1 MLTCRLFKQFHYE
14 YGQLESF
21 NKTRSSYEHGLLA
34 GVKKLLRYRNN
45 VPNIAISRTKRHL
58 IVREQDDMTIEKQA
72 KPTEA
77 LLTFEVFYNGELFKT
92 VEFSSLRKCNNWCKK
107 NLETPFLYVVKTP
120 NCDRE
125 NCIELS
131 KRFFL
136 TKHRVYPDLF
146 ERPDWDVVTEAE
158 LQQLAETRIV
168 RETRERT
175 GVTLSVQVEGG
186 KFDVTIVHFDKPMRD
201 RVEIIKGDLS
211 REEAYE
217 FIRNYGTD
225 AVTKEVK
232 PAEEEVKSMTTMN
245 QADRQQLILTTLL
258 NTIKPEKTGWREII
272 KAIEALHVIKPDGWL
287 EVRDVLQYALDQGR
301 IARPKFDPHADDE
314 YYFAV
319 TPAPPKVEE

>member
-1 MLTCRLFKQFHYE
+1 
-14 YGQLESF
+14 
-21 NKTRSSYEHGLLA
+21 
-34 GVKKLLRYRNN
+34 
-45 VPNIAISRTKRHL
+45 
-58 IVREQDDMTIEKQA
+58 MTIKKQA

-77 LLTFEVFYNGELFKT
+77 LLSFEVFYNGELFQT
-92 VEFSSLRKCNNWCKK
+92 VEFSSLRKCNNWRVK
-107 NLETPFLYVVKTP
+107 NLETPFLYVIKTP
-120 NCDRE
+120 NCNRE
-125 NCIELS
+125 SCIELS
-131 KRFFL
+131 KRYFS

-146 ERPDWDVVTEAE
+146 ERPEWDVVTEAE

-175 GVTLSVQVEGG
+175 GVPLSVQVGGG
-186 KFDVTIVHFDKPMRD
+186 KYDVTIVHFDKPMRD

-225 AVTKEVK
+225 AVTEGMT
-232 PAEEEVKSMTTMN
+232 PAEEEVTSMTTMN
-245 QADRQQLILTTLL
+245 QDDRQHLILSTLL

-272 KAIEALHVIKPDGWL
+272 KAIEALHMIKPDGWM

-319 TPAPPKVEE
+319 TPATPATPKAEE